1 MESIKRT
8 FEQLRDLFQS
18 MAGSQKLTLVA
29 VTALMLGAF
38 GYLMLSDTDGEYIP
52 LGYGKRFS
60 MQELQAAQQ
69 ALIDEG
75 LSDFRTR
82 GQELLGPKAEMDRYN
97 AILASHSDFSGDWPR
112 HMEQMIEK
120 QSGVFSDRSQRESQK
135 EIITGRL
142 LRQWIRALPEIEDGS
157 VKWARGTVT
166 GWAHRTPRVS
176 AVVSVQP
183 RPGYE
188 LSMKTVQSLRRMAS
202 GVIRDLDPTNVTVI
216 NLKDGTSF
224 GGDDAESTYD
234 DKLLS
239 LISKH
244 TARIK
249 SRLSDALDYIPGVK
263 ISVDVDFD
271 NVKNA
276 VLRKQTVDA
285 KTVPLVDKNSTSSD
299 QLSEQPSREEPGV
312 QTNTPNS
319 RNASTGNVR
328 TRKVSDSKSETVNQP
343 TSVTWSE
350 ETVRNN
356 IPKNVAVAVQI
367 PDDYYVKLVEKQAEG
382 EVNTAKL
389 EPAEKKKRVDAI
401 KKFVNDNVQSTVATS
416 IGSNVQD
423 AAVIVNSFTR
433 VEPITP
439 AQSMP
444 IMDIAS
450 GFLAN
455 WGGAIGLT
463 IFALWALRMLYK
475 SMPALPEPEQPS
487 ILAESKQEDE
497 STAEE
502 ETITLAD
509 QSRRDRLQ
517 EVVRDHPDN
526 TAKVI
531 SRWIRAA
538 ES

>member
-1 MESIKRT
+1 
-8 FEQLRDLFQS
+8 
-18 MAGSQKLTLVA
+18 MAGSQKLTLIVA
-29 VTALMLGAF
+29 TGLMLAAF
-38 GYLMLSDTDGEYIP
+38 GYLMMSDSDGEYVP

-82 GQELLGPKAEMDRYN
+82 GQELLGPKSELDRYN

-135 EIITGRL
+135 DIITGRL

-166 GWAHRTPRVS
+166 GWAHRTPKVS

-183 RPGYE
+183 RAGYD

-202 GVIRDLDPTNVTVI
+202 GVIRDLAPTNVTVI
-216 NLKDGTSF
+216 NLKDGSSF

-249 SRLSDALDYIPGVK
+249 SRLSDALHYIPGVI

-271 NVKNA
+271 TVKEA
-276 VLRKQTVDA
+276 VLRKQTVDP
-285 KTVPLVDKNSTSSD
+285 KSVPLFTKDNTRTD
-299 QLSEQPSREEPGV
+299 QLNEQPSQEEPGV
-312 QTNTPNS
+312 RTNQPNS
-319 RNASTGNVR
+319 RNASAGKVR
-328 TRKVSDSKSETVNQP
+328 TRKVSD
-343 TSVTWSE
+343 TSAEAVSAPASITWSE

-356 IPKNVAVAVQI
+356 IPKNVSVAVQI
-367 PDDYYVKLVEKQAEG
+367 PDEYYTRLVEKQAGGEG
-382 EVNTAKL
+382 EGAEL

-401 KKFVNDNVQSTVATS
+401 KKIVDENVQKAVATS
-416 IGSNVQD
+416 IGSNIQD
-423 AAVIVNSFTR
+423 AAVSVSSFTQ
-433 VEPITP
+433 VEAPTATSGTP
-439 AQSMP
+439 FMTSAT
-444 IMDIAS
+444 

-455 WGGAIGLT
+455 WGGAIGLG
-463 IFALWALRMLYK
+463 IFALWALRMLSK
-475 SMPALPEPEQPS
+475 SMPALPEPEEPA
-487 ILAESKQEDE
+487 ILAESKKEEE
-497 STAEE
+497 SAEE

-517 EVVRDHPDN
+517 EVVRDHPEN
-526 TAKVI
+526 TAKVV
-531 SRWIRAA
+531 SRWIRSA